1 MGLADQVDADL
12 KKGISAED
20 ALSRL
25 AGRLDRWCR
34 SVEQQVERLET
45 VAKLDK
51 QNLDEVDKS
60 VRQTWD
66 VLDGRVKKLESM
78 SEGQRPHQLGQ

>member
-12 KKGISAED
+12 KKGISPED

-34 SVEQQVERLET
+34 AVEQQIERLET
-45 VAKLDK
+45 VAQLDK
-51 QNLDEVDKS
+51 KTLDEVDKS

-66 VLDGRVKKLESM
+66 ALDGRVKRLESAA
-78 SEGQRPHQLGQ
+78 EKQRPHQLGQ